1 MNSTCSDCQM
11 SWHWEYISDFGSK
24 FSWNEGIDTCFNI
37 EFVSLG
43 RNFEFLGGYLVVTAR
58 YLMVT
63 TRYCSLLGGYCWL
76 LLVIGGYSSFSLV
89 PTFSMN
95 DLCSVN
101 ISWFD
106 IWPSYHR
113 EKSRV
118 ISWVEEEHKIR
129 SSKATFKQAMS
140 EKFSSFQSLKKLLIL
155 IAPTSI
161 HVETFAGCDSG
172 WSVLKNEWLNQK
184 DWLTNIDWRSLCHS
198 QILNSCIPR
207 LVKMEN
213 LWQKFRLPRI
223 FAVHLNLLQRLWKY
237 NLITYL

>member
-43 RNFEFLGGYLVVTAR
+43 RNFEFFGGYLVVTAR

-106 IWPSYHR
+106 I
-113 EKSRV
+113 
-118 ISWVEEEHKIR
+118 
-129 SSKATFKQAMS
+129 
-140 EKFSSFQSLKKLLIL
+140 
-155 IAPTSI
+155 
-161 HVETFAGCDSG
+161 
-172 WSVLKNEWLNQK
+172 
-184 DWLTNIDWRSLCHS
+184 
-198 QILNSCIPR
+198 
-207 LVKMEN
+207 
-213 LWQKFRLPRI
+213 
-223 FAVHLNLLQRLWKY
+223 
-237 NLITYL
+237 